1 MTRTRWF
8 AKPSL
13 SAQLLFWFIIVGALP
28 LGICT
33 GMIFQAG
40 RNYLETQ
47 AIQTLLTVRDAK
59 ANLLDSYLVERFHD
73 VETLSQMPTV
83 TKTIATLSSILQT
96 EGPQTSA
103 YKEREEQYRDFL
115 QFYQE
120 SAGYRNLFLVTPE
133 GTVVFASR
141 QTNIVNE
148 NVITSSQVHP
158 QFKKVFRHS
167 KTLLETQ
174 ISDFIL
180 DPQTRYPTAFLG
192 TPIFHDGT
200 LSGVIV
206 LRTQHNRL
214 YELTQNLTGL
224 GETGEIII
232 AQKRAGRAILLT
244 PLRHEEHPD
253 PNTIPPR
260 HNEETSP
267 LRQALEGEKGVGI
280 ARDYREQ
287 EVLAAWKYLPALRW
301 GLVVKLDTSEAFR
314 PITQLRTAVLLS
326 AMTLLA
332 ILVLLSFSV
341 AKSLSGPVI
350 NLVQGARRFQ
360 QRNFSTG
367 IVEQGP
373 KEMVELTQ
381 ALNQMAGNLED
392 SYGAL
397 ETTIDEQTLVNQ
409 ELAKEVEDRKQAERR
424 LAAQNAV
431 TRILAEARTLQEAT
445 PEFLQAVCHQLGWV
459 FGALWNVD
467 TASHH
472 LHCVEIWKN
481 SPTTF
486 EEFGQQTREITFPMG
501 IGLPGRVWASGK
513 PAWITDVGNDSN
525 FPRAPIA
532 MKEGLRG
539 AFAFPIRIG
548 ANIQGVMEFFSHQA
562 QQPDERLL
570 EMMNAVGAQIGMFTD
585 RKRTE
590 EELKLTEA
598 KVRQMQKMEAM
609 GTLAGGIA
617 HDFNNILG
625 VILGF
630 TELALTRL
638 DNKEKVQSHLKEV
651 LKGGHRA
658 KDLVQQILAFSRQNE
673 PERKPV
679 NLQLLTREVLKMLR
693 ATLPSTITVVEDLKQ
708 GSGMIFGDPT
718 ELHQIL
724 MNLCTNAEHAM
735 RGGHGILKVG
745 LEARDI
751 DLDFARRHPPLSPG
765 SYLCLEVRDTGTG
778 IAPKDLPRIFDPFF
792 TTKGIGEGTGMG
804 LAVVHGIVTNN
815 GGTIFAESSPG
826 EGTTFSVFFPRLTS
840 NVPEEP
846 LHEMGVDIPRGAGRI
861 LFVDDEE
868 SLARMEKVT
877 LEELGYHVI
886 AETNALEALETFRT
900 APLSFDVVITD
911 QTMPLMTGE
920 ELCKKLLEIR
930 PDVPIILCTGFSY
943 TINKEKAERLGIRA
957 FLMKPLDRS
966 QLAQQLLEIMSTRHS
981 YKD

>member
-1 MTRTRWF
+1 MTRAHRLP
-8 AKPSL
+8 KPSL
-13 SAQLLFWFIIVGALP
+13 SAHLLFWFFIVGALP
-28 LGICT
+28 LGIGT
-33 GMIFQAG
+33 GMVFQSS

-47 AIQTLLTVRDAK
+47 AKHMLLTVRDAK
-59 ANLLDSYLVERFHD
+59 ADLINSYLVERLRD
-73 VETLSQMPTV
+73 VSTLSQMPMV
-83 TKTIATLSSILQT
+83 PQAISELGSILRT
-96 EGPQTSA
+96 EGPQSTT
-103 YKEREEQYRDFL
+103 YKETEGRYRDFF

-120 SAGYRNLFLVTPE
+120 SAGYRDLFLVDPK
-133 GTVVFASR
+133 GTIVFAS
-141 QTNIVNE
+141 QQSNMVHDHA
-148 NVITSSQVHP
+148 VTSSNVHP

-167 KTLLETQ
+167 TTLLETQ
-174 ISDFIL
+174 ISDVVM
-180 DPQTRYPTAFLG
+180 DPETHHPTAFIG
-192 TPIFHDGT
+192 APVYYDNT
-200 LSGVIV
+200 LSGVVV
-206 LRTQHNRL
+206 LRTQHDRL
-214 YELTQNLTGL
+214 YDLVQDLTGL

-232 AQKRAGRAILLT
+232 AQRRGKREVLLT
-244 PLRHEEHPD
+244 PLRNAAEFDPRRKPSWPDEEA
-253 PNTIPPR
+253 
-260 HNEETSP
+260 SP
-267 LRQALEGEKGVGI
+267 VRQALDGGKGVGI
-280 ARDYREQ
+280 TQDYRGQ
-287 EVLAAWKYLPALRW
+287 EVLAAWRYLPALRW
-301 GLVVKLDTSEAFR
+301 GLVVKLDTSEAFL
-314 PITQLRTAVLLS
+314 PITQSRTAVLLS
-326 AMTLLA
+326 AIILLA
-332 ILVLLSFSV
+332 MLILLSFSV
-341 AKSLSGPVI
+341 SKSLSGPVI

-360 QRNFSTG
+360 ERNFSTG
-367 IVEQGP
+367 LVEQGP
-373 KEMVELTQ
+373 KEIVELTQ
-381 ALNQMAGNLED
+381 ALNHMARNLKD

-397 ETTIDEQTLVNQ
+397 ENTIDEQTLVNQ

-445 PEFLQAVCHQLGWV
+445 PEFLHAVCRQLGWV

-467 TASHH
+467 TTSNR
-472 LHCVEIWKN
+472 LHCVEIWKH
-481 SPTTF
+481 SQTTF
-486 EEFGQQTREITFPMG
+486 EEFGQQTRAITFPMG

-532 MKEGLRG
+532 VKEGLRG

-638 DNKEKVQSHLKEV
+638 DNKEKVQAHLKEV

-693 ATLPSTITVVEDLKQ
+693 ATLPSTITVIEDLKQ

-765 SYLCLEVRDTGTG
+765 SYLCLEVRDTGSG

-792 TTKGIGEGTGMG
+792 TTKDIGEGTGMG
-804 LAVVHGIVTNN
+804 LSVVHGIVTNN
-815 GGTIFAESSPG
+815 GGTIFAESFPD

-840 NVPEEP
+840 NIPEEP
-846 LHEMGVDIPRGAGRI
+846 LHEIGVDIPRGAGQI

-900 APLSFDVVITD
+900 APQSFDVVITD

-943 TINKEKAERLGIRA
+943 TINKETAEQLGLWA
-957 FLMKPLDRS
+957 FLMKPLDRT
-966 QLAQQLLEIMSTRHS
+966 QLAQQLQEIMSTRHS
-981 YKD
+981 HKG

>member
-1 MTRTRWF
+1 MTRNRWLP
-8 AKPSL
+8 KPTL
-13 SAQLLFWFIIVGALP
+13 SAQLLFWFILVGALP
-28 LGICT
+28 LAICT

-59 ANLLDSYLVERFHD
+59 ANLLDSYLVERLHD

-83 TKTIATLSSILQT
+83 TKAIATLASILRT
-96 EGPQTSA
+96 GGPQTFA
-103 YKEREEQYRDFL
+103 YKEMEEKYRDFL

-120 SAGYRNLFLVTPE
+120 SAGYRDLFLVTPE
-133 GTVVFASR
+133 GTIVFASR
-141 QTNIVNE
+141 QTNIVNK
-148 NVITSSQVHP
+148 NVSRSSRVHP

-180 DPQTRYPTAFLG
+180 DPETRYPTAFLG

-200 LSGVIV
+200 LSGVII

-224 GETGEIII
+224 GETGEIIV
-232 AQKRAGRAILLT
+232 AQNREGETILLT
-244 PLRHEEHPD
+244 PLRHEESLD
-253 PNTIPPR
+253 PNTISL
-260 HNEETSP
+260 HQDEESAP
-267 LRQALEGEKGVGI
+267 LRKALEGEKGVGI
-280 ARDYREQ
+280 AQDYREQ

-367 IVEQGP
+367 IEEKGP

-381 ALNQMAGNLED
+381 ALNRMAGNLED
-392 SYGAL
+392 SYRAL
-397 ETTIDEQTLVNQ
+397 ENTIEEQTVVNR

-431 TRILAEARTLQEAT
+431 TRILAEAQTLEEAT
-445 PEFLQAVCHQLGWV
+445 PEFLQAVCGQLGWV

-467 TASHH
+467 ATENC
-472 LHCVEIWKN
+472 LRCVEIWKN
-481 SPTTF
+481 SETTF
-486 EEFGQQTREITFPMG
+486 EEFGQKTREITFPMG

-513 PAWITDVGNDSN
+513 PAWITDVGTDAN

-532 MKEGLRG
+532 IKEGLRG

-570 EMMNAVGAQIGMFTD
+570 EMMNVVGAQIGMFED
-585 RKRTE
+585 RKHTE

-638 DNKEKVQSHLKEV
+638 DNKEKVESHLNEV

-679 NLQLLTREVLKMLR
+679 NLQLLTIEVLKMLQ
-693 ATLPSTITVVEDLKQ
+693 ATLPSTITVVEDLDR
-708 GSGMIFGDPT
+708 GSGMVFGDPT
-718 ELHQIL
+718 ELHQLL

-751 DLDFARRHPPLSPG
+751 DLDFARRHPPLAPG
-765 SYLCLEVRDTGTG
+765 SYLCLEVRDTGMG
-778 IAPKDLPRIFDPFF
+778 IGPKDLPRIFDPFF

-804 LAVVHGIVTNN
+804 LSVVHGIVTNN
-815 GGTIFAESSPG
+815 GGTILVESQLG
-826 EGTTFSVFFPRLTS
+826 EGTTFLVFFPILPS
-840 NVPEEP
+840 KVPEETV
-846 LHEMGVDIPRGAGRI
+846 HEIGGEITRGAGLI

-868 SLARMEKVT
+868 SLARMGKVT
-877 LEELGYHVI
+877 LEDLGYHVI

-900 APLSFDVVITD
+900 SPQGFDVVITD

-920 ELCKKLLEIR
+920 ELSRKLLEIR
-930 PDVPIILCTGFSY
+930 PDVPIVLCTGYSH
-943 TINKEKAERLGIRA
+943 TMNKEKAERLGIRA
-957 FLMKPLDRS
+957 FLMKPLDRKH
-966 QLAQQLLEIMSTRHS
+966 LAQQLHEIMSTRDPHEV
-981 YKD
+981 